1 MGKMPK
7 ATGLIQI
14 DWDFS
19 RNKVGSPFG
28 PPC

>member
-1 MGKMPK
+1 MPK